1 MGVVAMCLQ
10 QETKFDKKAGHQWC
24 DWCCRKFVTSV
35 PKRFCGKNCT
45 WAWMQARGRREQS
58 E

>member
-1 MGVVAMCLQ
+1 MCLQ